1 MKNQQDPRQ
10 QDRSKQTRSE
20 QTKSDKAAEK
30 QTNSQP
36 IPPWPDQKA
45 REEMSDAEVTR
56 QSLGKHS
63 KNRDWEDT
71 W

>member
-10 QDRSKQTRSE
+10 QDRSKQTRS
-20 QTKSDKAAEK
+20 DKAAEK
-30 QTNSQP
+30 QTKSQP

-45 REEMSDAEVTR
+45 REEMSDTEVSR